1 VAKAA
6 MMEEEE
12 VSLELLDKLPELFQ
26 CDPEWSCSTELEIS
40 VETVQVVP
48 QLVVEAVVRIH
59 LMLHTTVATV
69 EMLLNMDHLEAAAVV
84 AQPRYFL

>member
-1 VAKAA
+1 
-6 MMEEEE
+6 
-12 VSLELLDKLPELFQ
+12 
-26 CDPEWSCSTELEIS
+26 LEIS